1 MMLIKSKYLDRI
13 FSLALPSSTKVDF
26 MSVTVKDLQNVT
38 VKFKHKITRTGI
50 VHGYALYFDAIFKG
64 SNPKN

>member
-26 MSVTVKDLQNVT
+26 MNVTVKDLQNVT
-38 VKFKHKITRTGI
+38 TNLLDPEHNNSDLKFTFVFSKLFRWW
-50 VHGYALYFDAIFKG
+50 
-64 SNPKN
+64 

>member
-1 MMLIKSKYLDRI
+1 MN
-13 FSLALPSSTKVDF
+13 
-26 MSVTVKDLQNVT
+26 VTVKDLQNVT